1 MKQKTILWLSIILTT
16 ISFRASSSEISP
28 QTKFLY
34 SDDSVLVFVSR
45 TGYEVDVVNPGR
57 YVTVSNFSGQKVTGK
72 FYILNRRTILVGKTV
87 VPITHIK
94 KISIKSSMYP
104 VSMGIKKAG
113 MFFLKKVPS
122 WVFNSLT
129 FQDESG
135 FGAFLM
141 ALLAVVFMIVGL
153 AVGLLL
159 LLIALPGLVVSKTY
173 DTKKWK
179 IYIKPRRN

>member
-1 MKQKTILWLSIILTT
+1 
-16 ISFRASSSEISP
+16 
-28 QTKFLY
+28 
-34 SDDSVLVFVSR
+34 
-45 TGYEVDVVNPGR
+45 
-57 YVTVSNFSGQKVTGK
+57 
-72 FYILNRRTILVGKTV
+72 
-87 VPITHIK
+87 
-94 KISIKSSMYP
+94 MYP